1 MSQMTRED
9 PFYDP
14 FSSTCKKSTRQRN
27 NTRICKG
34 KPLTHIQAQTIR
46 KISVFLSAT
55 LKARREWNDPFKALK
70 VNILSSKIAISSKAI
85 FYK

>member
-1 MSQMTRED
+1 MSHMTRED

-27 NTRICKG
+27 NTRIYKG

-55 LKARREWNDPFKALK
+55 PKGQKRME
-70 VNILSSKIAISSKAI
+70 
-85 FYK
+85 